1 MVMSIANNVASLS
14 AQRSLSSA
22 GSKMSESMGKLAS
35 GTRIT
40 SAGDDAAGLAI
51 SEKLRGELKGLSQA
65 TRNAE
70 DGISMIQTA
79 EGALNEMTGMV
90 QRMRELAVQ
99 AANEGTMD
107 ATERGYLDQEFQLLE
122 SELDRVVNVTE
133 YNGQKLVDGSVS
145 AGVSFQVGMNNTGND
160 RISVSIANSG
170 STSLGINDEL
180 LTSSTGA
187 QKAIAALDTALQTIN
202 TSRGTL
208 GATQNRL
215 EATMSNLSI
224 MHENTASANSRI
236 KDVDVAEESAAFTR
250 SQILTQAGTSMLAQ
264 ANSLPQSALS
274 LIGSELGI
282 PTPPPK

>member
-1 MVMSIANNVASLS
+1 MAISVVTNVTSLR
-14 AQRSLSSA
+14 AQSNLNKTTQAMAGHIEKLSS
-22 GSKMSESMGKLAS
+22 GL
-35 GTRIT
+35 RINK
-40 SAGDDAAGLAI
+40 AGDDAAGSAI
-51 SEKLRGELKGLSQA
+51 SSQLTAQEQGLKQA
-65 TRNAE
+65 NRNAN
-70 DGISMIQTA
+70 DGVSLIQTA

-99 AANEGTMD
+99 ASNEGTMD

-145 AGVSFQVGMNNTGND
+145 TGVSFQVGMNNTGND
-160 RISVSIANSG
+160 RISISISNSG

-250 SQILTQAGTSMLAQ
+250 SQILSQAGTSMLAQ

-274 LIGSELGI
+274 LIG
-282 PTPPPK
+282 

>member
-1 MVMSIANNVASLS
+1 MAISVVTNVTSLR
-14 AQRSLSSA
+14 AQSNLNKTTQAMAGHIEKLSS
-22 GSKMSESMGKLAS
+22 GL
-35 GTRIT
+35 RINK
-40 SAGDDAAGLAI
+40 AGDDAAGSAI
-51 SEKLRGELKGLSQA
+51 SSQLTAQEQGLKQA
-65 TRNAE
+65 SRNAN
-70 DGISMIQTA
+70 DGVSLIQTA

-99 AANEGTMD
+99 ASNEGTMD
-107 ATERGYLDQEFQLLE
+107 ATERGYLDQEFQFLE

-170 STSLGINDEL
+170 STSLGLNDEL

-250 SQILTQAGTSMLAQ
+250 SQILSQAGTSMLAQ

-274 LIGSELGI
+274 LIG
-282 PTPPPK
+282 

>member
-1 MVMSIANNVASLS
+1 MAISVVTNVTSLR
-14 AQRSLSSA
+14 AQTNLNKTSNAMAGHIEKLSS
-22 GSKMSESMGKLAS
+22 GL
-35 GTRIT
+35 RINR
-40 SAGDDAAGLAI
+40 AGDDAAGSAI
-51 SEKLRGELKGLSQA
+51 SSQLTAYEQGLKQA
-65 TRNAE
+65 SRNAN
-70 DGISMIQTA
+70 DGISLIQTA
-79 EGALNEMTGMV
+79 EGAMNEMTGMV

-99 AANEGTMD
+99 ASNEGTMD
-107 ATERGYLDQEFQLLE
+107 TTERGYLDQEFQLLE
-122 SELDRVVNVTE
+122 SELNRVVNVTE

-145 AGVSFQVGMNNTGND
+145 TGVSFQVGMNNTGND
-160 RISVSIANSG
+160 RISISISNSG

-250 SQILTQAGTSMLAQ
+250 SQILSQAGTSMLAQ

-274 LIGSELGI
+274 LIG
-282 PTPPPK
+282 